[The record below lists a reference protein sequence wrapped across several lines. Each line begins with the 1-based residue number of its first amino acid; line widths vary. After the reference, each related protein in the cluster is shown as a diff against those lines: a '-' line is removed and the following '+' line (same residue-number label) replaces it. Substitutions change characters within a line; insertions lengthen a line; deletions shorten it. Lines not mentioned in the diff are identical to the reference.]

1 MKSNQVISTI
11 KPILLK
17 YGVTK
22 SDLFGSFARGDY
34 NDQSDVDVL
43 INAPDG
49 MSLFDLIHLKNDLEK
64 DLKREVDVVTY
75 DSVNKYV
82 KKYVFQDTLP
92 VLWVDPKTHLYLFT
106 MCLMLS
112 TMF

>member
-43 INAPDG
+43 INLPKD
-49 MSLFDLIHLKNDLEK
+49 MSLFGLAILQSELKENLGRD
-64 DLKREVDVVTY
+64 VDIITY

-82 KKYVFQDTLP
+82 KKYVFQNTLQII
-92 VLWVDPKTHLYLFT
+92 
-106 MCLMLS
+106 
-112 TMF
+112 

>member
-43 INAPDG
+43 IDLPEN
-49 MSLFDLIHLKNDLEK
+49 MSLFGLAALQSELKENLGRD
-64 DLKREVDVVTY
+64 VDVVTY
-75 DSVNKYV
+75 DAVNKYV
-82 KKYVFQDTLP
+82 KKYIFQSTLQII
-92 VLWVDPKTHLYLFT
+92 
-106 MCLMLS
+106 
-112 TMF
+112 

>member
-1 MKSNQVISTI
+1 MKSDQVISTI

-64 DLKREVDVVTY
+64 NLKREVDVVTY

-82 KKYVFQDTLP
+82 KKYIFQNMLP
-92 VLWVDPKTHLYLFT
+92 VL
-106 MCLMLS
+106 
-112 TMF
+112 

>member
-1 MKSNQVISTI
+1 MKSDQIISTI

-22 SDLFGSFARGDY
+22 SDLFGSFVRGDY

-43 INAPDG
+43 IDVPDG
-49 MSLFDLIHLKNDLEK
+49 MSLFDLIYLKNDLEK
-64 DLKREVDVVTY
+64 SLKREVDVVTY

-82 KKYVFQDTLP
+82 KKYIFQNTIS
-92 VLWVDPKTHLYLFT
+92 VL
-106 MCLMLS
+106 
-112 TMF
+112 

>member
-1 MKSNQVISTI
+1 MKSDQIISTI

-22 SDLFGSFARGDY
+22 SDLFGSFVRGDY

-43 INAPDG
+43 IDVPDG
-49 MSLFDLIHLKNDLEK
+49 MSLFDLIYLKNDLKES
-64 DLKREVDVVTY
+64 LKREVDVVTY

-82 KKYVFQDTLP
+82 KKYIFQNTIS
-92 VLWVDPKTHLYLFT
+92 VL
-106 MCLMLS
+106 
-112 TMF
+112 

>member
-1 MKSNQVISTI
+1 MI

-43 INAPDG
+43 IDLPKN
-49 MSLFDLIHLKNDLEK
+49 MSLFGLATLQSELKENLGRD
-64 DLKREVDVVTY
+64 VDVVTY

-82 KKYVFQDTLP
+82 KKYVFQNTLQ
-92 VLWVDPKTHLYLFT
+92 VI
-106 MCLMLS
+106 
-112 TMF
+112 